1 MDWQQQM
8 VGFFPAFVNL
18 AETSRLVRIA
28 ERYRELGGQAIF
40 FSHGGDYEVLA
51 EEGGFP
57 VQSVEPIYTREQ
69 IQELMKYDRLEKL
82 GDPFPDDWL
91 IEHVLNEERA
101 YTNHGIVLVVTGF
114 NVPCILSVRKVSI
127 PLVYIIPGTCLPAYF
142 KAGFATFPDTFE
154 NKLTRLLPGRLK
166 DWISNWAMLHS
177 KVGTGAFKRV
187 AKRYGLPQISNSF
200 GLWTGDYTLVSDLKE
215 VLDIPAKYDFP
226 KEDYIGP
233 LLANLKIPLK
243 AEVKNHLKRPGP
255 KIYFSMGSSG
265 TKRLYLRI
273 LTALARTHYNVV
285 AAYTTILNEDELP
298 CIGENILLEKFVPAE
313 IVNKMV
319 DLAVLHGG
327 QGTFYTAAYS
337 GRPIVGIPM
346 QPEQQYNIDILVRN
360 GSAIRISKRHFCEK
374 ELLDAIETILTDY
387 GKYQK
392 KANALSDRL
401 PVVDGAQKGAERIKA
416 IVKEKACLK
425 SWRG

>member
-1 MDWQQQM
+1 MDWQQQK
-8 VGFFPAFVNL
+8 VGFFPAFFNL

-51 EEGGFP
+51 KEAGFP
-57 VQSVEPIYTREQ
+57 IQSVEPIYTEEQ
-69 IQELMKYDRLEKL
+69 IQDLMKYDHLEKL

-101 YTNHGIVLVVTGF
+101 YTNHGVVLVVTGF

-142 KAGFATFPDTFE
+142 KAGLATFPDTFE
-154 NKLTRLLPGRLK
+154 NTLVRFLPKRLK

-177 KVGTGAFKRV
+177 KVGTGAFNRV
-187 AKRYGLPQISNSF
+187 AKRYGIPQISNSA

-215 VLDIPAKYDFP
+215 ALDIPAKYDFP
-226 KEDYIGP
+226 EADYIGP

-243 AEVKNHLKRPGP
+243 AEIKTHLKRPGP

-265 TKRLYLRI
+265 NKKLYLRI

-285 AAYTTILNEDELP
+285 AVYTTILKDDELP
-298 CIGENILLEKFVPAE
+298 SVRENILLEKFVPAE

-319 DLAVLHGG
+319 DLALSTEDRVPFTPQPIQESRLSASRCNPSSNIIL
-327 QGTFYTAAYS
+327 TFWYEMDPLSVYPSAIFAKRSCLMRS
-337 GRPIVGIPM
+337 GR
-346 QPEQQYNIDILVRN
+346 Y
-360 GSAIRISKRHFCEK
+360 
-374 ELLDAIETILTDY
+374 
-387 GKYQK
+387 
-392 KANALSDRL
+392 
-401 PVVDGAQKGAERIKA
+401 
-416 IVKEKACLK
+416 
-425 SWRG
+425 